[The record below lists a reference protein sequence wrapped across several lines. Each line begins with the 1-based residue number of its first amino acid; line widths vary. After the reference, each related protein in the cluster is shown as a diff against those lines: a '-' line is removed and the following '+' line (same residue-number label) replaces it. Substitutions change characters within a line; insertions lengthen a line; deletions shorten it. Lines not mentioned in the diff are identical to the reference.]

1 MDFILGAALSMLCT
15 FVTYKFLMPY
25 VKNRKVELFYKQSDV
40 FETIKPALPILNE
53 LREIPETQ
61 ASKYFDS
68 KYTVKVMMFENQAY
82 WIKDNS
88 VFVADIVD
96 GNVDKSGAKVIDT
109 MAMDKVQLDR
119 LSFII
124 ETLTKGRSND
134 SGNSRYP

>member
-1 MDFILGAALSMLCT
+1 MDFILGAVLSLLSV
-15 FVTYKFLMPY
+15 FVTQKFIIPY
-25 VKNRKVELFYKQSDV
+25 NNNRKVSIFYRQSDV

-53 LREIPETQ
+53 LKEMPETQ

-68 KYTVKVMMFENQAY
+68 KYTIKVMMFENQAY

-96 GNVDKSGAKVIDT
+96 GNVDKSGAKVVDT

-124 ETLTKGRSND
+124 ETLTKGRNND
-134 SGNSRYP
+134 SGNPRFP

>member
-15 FVTYKFLMPY
+15 FVTYKFLVPY

-53 LREIPETQ
+53 LKEMPETQ

>member
-1 MDFILGAALSMLCT
+1 
-15 FVTYKFLMPY
+15 
-25 VKNRKVELFYKQSDV
+25 V

-119 LSFII
+119 LSFIV

>member
-25 VKNRKVELFYKQSDV
+25 VKNRKVELFYRQSDV

-119 LSFII
+119 LSFIV